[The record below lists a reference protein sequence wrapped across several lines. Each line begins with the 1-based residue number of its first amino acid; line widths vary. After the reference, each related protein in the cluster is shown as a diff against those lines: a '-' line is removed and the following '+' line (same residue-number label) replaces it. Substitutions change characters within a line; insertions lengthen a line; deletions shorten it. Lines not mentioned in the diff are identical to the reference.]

1 VLRHVGKL
9 YLFGYII
16 YFIESGDYMSKQFV
30 LGKCKRRITPPLGTP
45 LYGYPNYEQ
54 RKATSVHDDL
64 YVNVAAFGYDKPS
77 ALLIGMDICAVRE
90 ALVNRIT
97 SLINEAVGI
106 SKDSIMIAAI
116 HTHSGPCVTSTA
128 GWGVSNDSYID
139 DILIPATLEA
149 VTEAVNNFEPA
160 LLGVGTTDSNVGI
173 NRRQILPDG
182 KVALGQNP
190 YGCYDPEMTVL
201 KFVSLDKKPLL
212 SIVHYGAHGTA
223 AGRNTEISRDW
234 SGVMT
239 DVLAEVSGAPTAFF
253 NGPEGDVGPRL
264 SNGKTTGMN
273 PITKSPDFSYVL
285 EVGGMAAIDAARAY
299 NSIKDYREVDF
310 RTISGT
316 LKIPYCEFQ
325 PREEIESE
333 LNRLESIK
341 RVSLD
346 ILKYEILKKKLAIL
360 DSGEKPKTHC
370 ELEQTLFAFNS
381 AVIVPFQFEV
391 FSEIT
396 VRLRQYSPF
405 EHTLSTCNTNGAY
418 AYLPSKE
425 QIPRGGYEVRQFID
439 RHEYRMVDNT
449 DDIIINE
456 NLNLINKLI

>member
-1 VLRHVGKL
+1 
-9 YLFGYII
+9 
-16 YFIESGDYMSKQFV
+16 MSKHFV
-30 LGKCKRRITPPLGTP
+30 LGRCKRKITPPLGTP

-54 RKATSVHDDL
+54 RKAVSVHDDL
-64 YVNVAAFGYDKPS
+64 YVNAAAFGYGKPS
-77 ALLIGMDICAVRE
+77 ALLIGMDLCAVRSE
-90 ALVNRIT
+90 LVGRIT
-97 SLINEAVGI
+97 SMITEAVGI
-106 SKDSIMIAAI
+106 PKENIIIHSI
-116 HTHSGPCVTSTA
+116 HTHSGPCVTETA
-128 GWGVSNDSYID
+128 GWGVANDTYIEE
-139 DILIPATLEA
+139 ILLPRTLEA
-149 VTEAVNNFEPA
+149 VTEAVSDYQEA
-160 LLGVGTTDSNVGI
+160 LLGIGTTDSKVGI
-173 NRRQILPDG
+173 NRRQIKPDG
-182 KVALGQNP
+182 SVALGQNP

-201 KFVSLDKKPLL
+201 KFVSTDKKPLL
-212 SIVHYGAHGTA
+212 SIVHYGAHPTSASSGLI
-223 AGRNTEISRDW
+223 ISRDW
-234 SGVMT
+234 PGIMIDRIET
-239 DVLAEVSGAPTAFF
+239 ESGAMAFF
-253 NGPEGDVGPRL
+253 INGAEGDVGPRL

>member
-1 VLRHVGKL
+1 
-9 YLFGYII
+9 
-16 YFIESGDYMSKQFV
+16 MSKQFV

-54 RKATSVHDDL
+54 RKAASVHDDL

-97 SLINEAVGI
+97 SLINETVGI

-160 LLGVGTTDSNVGI
+160 LLGVGTTHSNVGI

-201 KFVSLDKKPLL
+201 KFVSPDKKPLL
-212 SIVHYGAHGTA
+212 NIVHYGAHPTSASSGL
-223 AGRNTEISRDW
+223 EITRDW
-234 SGVMT
+234 PGIMVDRLET
-239 DVLAEVSGAPTAFF
+239 ESGAMSFF
-253 NGPEGDVGPRL
+253 INGAEGDVGPRL
-264 SNGKTTGMN
+264 SNGRTTGVN
-273 PITKSPDFSYVL
+273 PITKKPDFSYVC

-299 NSIKDYREVDF
+299 NSIKEYHEVDF
-310 RTISGT
+310 KTISGT
-316 LKIPYCEFQ
+316 LKIPYCEFP
-325 PREEIESE
+325 PREKIESE
-333 LNRLESIK
+333 LNRLESIT

-346 ILKYEILKKKLAIL
+346 IIKYEILKKQLAIL
-360 DSGEKPKTHC
+360 DSGEEPKTCC
-370 ELEQTLFAFNS
+370 ELAQVLFAFNS
-381 AVIVPFQFEV
+381 TVIVPFQFEV

-405 EHTLSTCNTNGAY
+405 AHTLCTCNTN
-418 AYLPSKE
+418 
-425 QIPRGGYEVRQFID
+425 
-439 RHEYRMVDNT
+439 
-449 DDIIINE
+449 
-456 NLNLINKLI
+456 

>member
-1 VLRHVGKL
+1 
-9 YLFGYII
+9 
-16 YFIESGDYMSKQFV
+16 MSKQFV

-54 RKATSVHDDL
+54 RKADSVHDDL

-128 GWGVSNDSYID
+128 GWGVSNDGYVD

-182 KVALGQNP
+182 KVALGQNT

-212 SIVHYGAHGTA
+212 NIVHYGAHPTSASSGL
-223 AGRNTEISRDW
+223 EITRDW
-234 SGVMT
+234 PGIMVDRLET
-239 DVLAEVSGAPTAFF
+239 ESGAMSFF
-253 NGPEGDVGPRL
+253 INGAEGDVGPRL
-264 SNGKTTGMN
+264 SNGKTTGTN
-273 PITKSPDFSYVL
+273 PITKKPDFSTFL
-285 EVGGMAAIDAARAY
+285 VG
-299 NSIKDYREVDF
+299 
-310 RTISGT
+310 
-316 LKIPYCEFQ
+316 LQ
-325 PREEIESE
+325 
-333 LNRLESIK
+333 
-341 RVSLD
+341 
-346 ILKYEILKKKLAIL
+346 
-360 DSGEKPKTHC
+360 
-370 ELEQTLFAFNS
+370 
-381 AVIVPFQFEV
+381 
-391 FSEIT
+391 
-396 VRLRQYSPF
+396 
-405 EHTLSTCNTNGAY
+405 
-418 AYLPSKE
+418 
-425 QIPRGGYEVRQFID
+425 
-439 RHEYRMVDNT
+439 
-449 DDIIINE
+449 
-456 NLNLINKLI
+456 